1 MSEDVDLR
9 ERIQRSYGTL
19 RRSERLVA
27 DYLSR
32 TTGRRLDH
40 SITDLARLIGV
51 SEATVSRVSRA
62 LGFQGYP
69 DMKLSIAA
77 ASNQNGGFSNLPAEI
92 VPTDSLPDISRK
104 LASGLSRSLF
114 ETEQS
119 TDPAKL
125 DLCINAMLKARKVVF
140 MGVGGAGAICEEAE
154 HIFLKIGIDA
164 ASYSDGYTQTVVA
177 STMKPDCVLV
187 AISHTGTTGTV
198 VSAVHI
204 ARQNGARTIG
214 ITGDAAS
221 DLAGAADIVFAT
233 TRRPTPQVPFLGDFL
248 EGRMCQLFLIDVI
261 YLGLM
266 FRLDAAAR
274 ENLETTT
281 RALATHFGA
290 PVTAAP
296 DERDEEASGPGGTA

>member
-1 MSEDVDLR
+1 MNDTIDLR

-77 ASNQNGGFSNLPAEI
+77 ASNPEGGFANLPAEI
-92 VPTDSLPDISRK
+92 APTDSPRDISRK
-104 LASGLSRSLF
+104 LASVLSRSLF

-125 DLCINAMLKARKVVF
+125 DQCIEAMLKARKVVF

-154 HIFLKIGIDA
+154 HIFLKIGIDT

-177 STMKPDCVLV
+177 STLKPDCVLV
-187 AISHTGTTGTV
+187 AISHTGTTATL
-198 VSAVHI
+198 VSAVRV
-204 ARQNGARTIG
+204 ARQNGVRTVG
-214 ITGDAAS
+214 ITGDPAS

-233 TRRPTPQVPFLGDFL
+233 TRRPVRQVPFLGDFL

-266 FRLDAAAR
+266 FRLDATAR
-274 ENLETTT
+274 ENLDITTH
-281 RALATHFGA
+281 ALATHFGA
-290 PVTAAP
+290 PLAVADREP
-296 DERDEEASGPGGTA
+296 EIEEDR